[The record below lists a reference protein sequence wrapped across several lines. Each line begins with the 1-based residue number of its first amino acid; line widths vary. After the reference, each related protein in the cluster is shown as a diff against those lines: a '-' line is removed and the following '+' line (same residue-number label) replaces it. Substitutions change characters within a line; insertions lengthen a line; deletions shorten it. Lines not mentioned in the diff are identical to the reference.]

1 MSFTHRFERGDTV
14 SGANVQSNFND
25 IKSAVEGVKRSQVI
39 PGALLLRHRA
49 HLTQSGA
56 AGATYASGKDPWKY
70 LEQETNASPGAGA
83 AAGKKLVPS
92 GTPTWNTV
100 PGQLVAMVFGCEV
113 IASGGA
119 QNQHVFQV
127 RVNGSVVRTQEVYLD
142 VNQRKMF
149 TTHYYYEAAGGVADI
164 VDLFATESGNNGSY
178 ENAFAY
184 SMAFSR

>member
-1 MSFTHRFERGDTV
+1 MSFTYRFERGDTV

-25 IKSAVEGVKRSQVI
+25 IKSAVEGVKRSQII
-39 PGALLLRHRA
+39 PGALMLRHRA
-49 HLTQSGA
+49 HLTPSGA

-70 LEQETNASPGAGA
+70 LERETNASPGAGA

-92 GTPTWNTV
+92 GTPTWSV
-100 PGQLVAMVFGCEV
+100 VSGQLMAMVLGCEV

-119 QNQHVFQV
+119 QNQHVFKV
-127 RVNGSVVRTQEVYLD
+127 LVNGSVVREQEVYLD
-142 VNQRKMF
+142 DGERRMF
-149 TTHYYYEAAGGVADI
+149 TTHWYYEASSSFTVA
-164 VDLFATESGNNGSY
+164 LHAYESGNNGSY